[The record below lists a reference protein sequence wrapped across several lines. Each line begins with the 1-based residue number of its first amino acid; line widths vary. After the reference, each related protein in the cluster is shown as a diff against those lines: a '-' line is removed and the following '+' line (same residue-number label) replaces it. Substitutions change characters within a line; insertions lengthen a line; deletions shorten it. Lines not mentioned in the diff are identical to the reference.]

1 MRTFAASR
9 SIARPRLPIIIV
21 MNSGHGHLR
30 TPNLAAFALILALA
44 GALVLSGCAHVAKSG
59 NGGGASHSSP
69 RVLIAG
75 LYSVGGSGEHVRITA
90 LGGDRYRAD
99 SPGLWEGV
107 GIFDGHTYWGVFRY
121 PNTSHHAS
129 LANVCGLHRA
139 EVQPDRSFKVHG
151 SFNSSGFGEFDI
163 VWNRVY

>member
-9 SIARPRLPIIIV
+9 SIVRPELPIIST
-21 MNSGHGHLR
+21 MNSGHRHPR
-30 TPNLAAFALILALA
+30 TSKLAALALIV
-44 GALVLSGCAHVAKSG
+44 ALVASGCAHVAASG
-59 NGGGASHSSP
+59 NGGSASRSST

-75 LYSVGGSGEHVRITA
+75 LYSVGNSGEHVRITA

-121 PNTSHHAS
+121 PINSHHAS